1 MGSDACCILSRY
13 MCTRFSLS
21 CPLPPGHHNWP
32 PSRWCEDCIRTRD
45 SFLLPGTSV
54 AQWVPCA
61 HARRAGSS
69 LCGGDL
75 RPDLQDH
82 LPVAALHYTS
92 QHTHLAPA
100 RPRVG
105 WAQGHRRANITA
117 GGSCIRGNPRGQ
129 KHQATTQTRC
139 TPRMKQWQHLTRAM
153 KNKTKWTISMY
164 KKKKTM

>member
-13 MCTRFSLS
+13 IRTRFSLS
-21 CPLPPGHHNWP
+21 CPLPPGHHTWP

-105 WAQGHRRANITA
+105 WGGTRDTGGQTSQQVVAAYGGTHVVKNTKRPLRQGA
-117 GGSCIRGNPRGQ
+117 
-129 KHQATTQTRC
+129 HQE
-139 TPRMKQWQHLTRAM
+139 
-153 KNKTKWTISMY
+153 
-164 KKKKTM
+164 